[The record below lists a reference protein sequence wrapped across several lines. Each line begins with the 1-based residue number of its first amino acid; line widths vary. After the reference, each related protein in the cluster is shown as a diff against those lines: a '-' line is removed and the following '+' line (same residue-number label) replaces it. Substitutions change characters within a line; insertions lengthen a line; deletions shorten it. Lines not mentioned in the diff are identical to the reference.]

1 MTMTAIIDA
10 HHHLWNLSS
19 RDQPWTES
27 MPALHRSFLEEDL
40 APQLVKSGVDATVL
54 VQTVNE
60 SLETSELLAL
70 AETSDF
76 IRGVVGWVDLTSGE
90 VGDEIETLL
99 GLPGGRRLVGVRHL
113 VQDEVDPRWLC
124 RPDVHEGLRRLGTAG
139 LSFDLLVRP
148 HQLDAAI
155 DAVRSLPEVRFVL
168 DHCGKPP
175 IASGEIESWRTQMIE
190 LARFD
195 NVAVKLSGLVTE
207 ATVTRWRVD
216 DIRPYAEVVLSCF
229 GARRVM
235 FGSDWPVCLLAA
247 TYPEVIDLARTL
259 SVGLSPGEIDW
270 VFGGTAR
277 TWYGLAMT

>member
-1 MTMTAIIDA
+1 
-10 HHHLWNLSS
+10 
-19 RDQPWTES
+19 